1 MNNTDITVPE
11 GYKIDAKGDL
21 IAIANIRPID
31 LAKDELVLE
40 IVEKTKAKSAELTQF
55 KARTMADVE
64 TFVQLS
70 AEQYG
75 VKLGGI
81 KGNVS
86 LVSFNGQYKIQR
98 AMQETLTFDEK
109 IQAAKVLIDE
119 CLREWTEGARPEV
132 HTLINSAFD
141 TDTEGNLNTGR
152 ILGLHRLKI
161 DEERWQRAMQIIRES
176 MLVQCSKA
184 FIRVYE
190 KNNSGEYQLINLDI
204 AKV

>member
-1 MNNTDITVPE
+1 MNTNITVPE

-21 IAIANIRPID
+21 IAIANIRQID

-40 IVEKTKAKSAELTQF
+40 IIEKTKAKSAELAQF
-55 KARTMADVE
+55 KTQTMADVE
-64 TFVQLS
+64 AFVQMS

-86 LVSFNGQYKIQR
+86 LVSFDGQYRVQR
-98 AMQETLTFDEK
+98 AIQETLTFDEK
-109 IQAAKVLIDE
+109 IQAAKALIDE

-152 ILGLHRLKI
+152 ILGLHRLNI
-161 DEERWQRAMQIIRES
+161 DDERWQRAMQIIRES